1 MFVQVKGGVLVN
13 DLITTQ
19 QASKILKKDPSYL
32 CRKAREAKKL
42 GYPWP
47 IKRTWGWEAPLKEW
61 EQVLM
66 LTAKRKKSKRIKP
79 NATSIP
85 SEPTYPV
92 TKAVEKLKEQ
102 GEIIS
107 VKWLSTLG
115 DRSMALGRK
124 WPQKVGRAKV
134 APLSEWRKMM
144 KDEHLRA
151 WVRKK

>member
-1 MFVQVKGGVLVN
+1 MD

-19 QASKILKKDPSYL
+19 QAAKKLRKDPSYI

-47 IKRTWGWEAPLKEW
+47 IKRTWGWEAPLVEW
-61 EQVLM
+61 ERIIL
-66 LTAKRKKSKRIKP
+66 LTAKRKKSKPIKQK
-79 NATSIP
+79 AISVP
-85 SEPTYPV
+85 SEKTYSV

-102 GEIIS
+102 GEKIS
-107 VKWLSTLG
+107 IKWLSTLG
-115 DRSMALGRK
+115 DRSMELGRK

-134 APLSEWRKMM
+134 APLSEWRKMLN
-144 KDEHLRA
+144 DEQLRA